1 MHWLYACL
9 NLQVFAAAPCPALP
23 PGSTLPSCRPT
34 TSSCRVFARYKMCMW
49 LSTIVLFV
57 WCGCGCRPSCCFI
70 YCRFWKPPRA
80 GEVLPKFRFD
90 TTMFLLLQER
100 LLQRPRLVTL
110 QDNKVRH
117 KRPFFPY
124 HVRISRNLARRL
136 PFERD
141 TVGNMHIFL
150 YLKPYL
156 FRIVH
161 VWK

>member
-1 MHWLYACL
+1 M
-9 NLQVFAAAPCPALP
+9 
-23 PGSTLPSCRPT
+23 
-34 TSSCRVFARYKMCMW
+34 
-49 LSTIVLFV
+49 TIVDVVVGHRAVVFV
-57 WCGCGCRPSCCFI
+57 AGFGSLPVQ
-70 YCRFWKPPRA
+70 
-80 GEVLPKFRFD
+80 GEVLPKFRFN

-141 TVGNMHIFL
+141 TVGNMQIFP

-156 FRIVH
+156 F
-161 VWK
+161 